1 MMKPLV
7 RQFFSAS
14 SPRSTKELLE
24 ELQLSLDLS
33 PAEATMVIATL
44 LADGVIECALR
55 PGGEEAQGAWLAP
68 GPRFA
73 ALTSADP

>member
-14 SPRSTKELLE
+14 APRSTQELLD

-33 PAEATMVIATL
+33 PAEATMVIANL
-44 LADGVIECALR
+44 LADGVIERALR
-55 PGGEEAQGAWLAP
+55 PGGDDARGAWLAP

-73 ALTSADP
+73 ALSSADP

>member
-1 MMKPLV
+1 MKPLV

-14 SPRSTKELLE
+14 APRTTQELLD

-33 PAEATMVIATL
+33 PAEATMVVATL
-44 LADGVIECALR
+44 LAEGVIERAR
-55 PGGEEAQGAWLAP
+55 GPGGDAAPAAWLTP
-68 GPRFA
+68 GPHFA

>member
-44 LADGVIECALR
+44 LADGVIERSAGLQDGAA
-55 PGGEEAQGAWLAP
+55 GGEWLAP
-68 GPRFA
+68 GPCFA

>member
-1 MMKPLV
+1 MMKSLV

-14 SPRSTKELLE
+14 APRSIVELQE

-44 LADGVIECALR
+44 LADRVIER
-55 PGGEEAQGAWLAP
+55 SPGSGGVDAPADLLAP